1 MFASL
6 TKYVESFLLDFEQL
20 DSNSVEVYHLLIS
33 SPANQL
39 ISVNIVDDDTGW
51 LTFADK
57 IDKWEIPYLCEL
69 GFAYFNLI
77 TRLPVNTKYERI
89 LYERQRLYSRHI
101 HWIRQ
106 KMVKLNALHISDI
119 EELSRCGHVSYG
131 QIIIQNQ
138 THQFIS
144 QACDD
149 MRHEHYDG
157 WTFHRSLWELC
168 IHRLRNP
175 LSLLLLQSYQDY
187 FVSTEDI

>member
-1 MFASL
+1 MLDSL
-6 TKYVESFLLDFEQL
+6 TKYAEKFQLDFEQL
-20 DSNSVEVYHLLIS
+20 DSSSVEVYRLFIS
-33 SPANQL
+33 SPANEI
-39 ISVNIVDDDTGW
+39 ISVNIADDDTGW
-51 LTFADK
+51 LTYATK

-77 TRLPVNTKYERI
+77 TRLPVNTNYERI
-89 LYERQRLYSRHI
+89 LYERQRIYSRHI
-101 HWIRQ
+101 QWIHQ
-106 KMVKLNALHISDI
+106 EMAKLDVLQLSDI

-138 THQFIS
+138 THKFTS

-149 MRHEHYDG
+149 MRHEHYEG
-157 WTFHRSLWELC
+157 WAFHRNLWELC